1 MYEGLELTKRSVDI
15 LLMCLCCDI
24 PIVGLDLIIVP
35 AVEKRR
41 SKERIR
47 VLRVVM
53 LMPIL
58 KSKVIGPIQTNGLKK
73 IVNENHCK
81 NPLRSTLL

>member
-24 PIVGLDLIIVP
+24 PIVGLDLTIVP

-47 VLRVVM
+47 VLLVVM
-53 LMPIL
+53 LMPII
-58 KSKVIGPIQTNGLKK
+58 KSKVIASIQIDELKK

-81 NPLRSTLL
+81 NRLRSDLL